1 MTFQQPHPIPGVT
14 EQELQALL
22 SQKDLTTSFAENLL
36 KQFENED
43 VDVKDSKLLEAAA
56 AQSEL
61 NNNNRSAKS
70 PPIKCEA
77 TSTSVL
83 LKKYEIKSEPVIK
96 IEKLMDYDAKP
107 KFTTKMTS
115 KEIYTTVK
123 WVCLPCFLFHFPFWA
138 ILLTILNFYRPFSN
152 FDWPFFDFN

>member
-1 MTFQQPHPIPGVT
+1 VT

-22 SQKDLTTSFAENLL
+22 SQKDLTTTFAENLL

-56 AQSEL
+56 AQPNSGVVS
-61 NNNNRSAKS
+61 NSNRGVKS

-96 IEKLMDYDAKP
+96 IEKLLDYETKP
-107 KFTTKMTS
+107 KFSTKMSS
-115 KEIYTTVK
+115 KEIYAAVK
-123 WVCLPCFLFHFPFWA
+123 
-138 ILLTILNFYRPFSN
+138 
-152 FDWPFFDFN
+152 